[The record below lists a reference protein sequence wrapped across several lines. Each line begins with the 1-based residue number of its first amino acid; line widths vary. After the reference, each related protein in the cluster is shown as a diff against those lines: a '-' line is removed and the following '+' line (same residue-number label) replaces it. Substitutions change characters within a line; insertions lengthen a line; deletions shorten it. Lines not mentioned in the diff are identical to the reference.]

1 MGGNSIEKSFMMTAS
16 HEAAASEGLAFV
28 DTNVFVYAQDSSNPD
43 KRTRALDLI
52 KSLSS
57 EGRIVISTQVLQ
69 EYANVAVRK
78 LGLLLPQ
85 TNALID
91 ELAKL
96 PVCPIDSLII
106 KDAVALF
113 FTHKL
118 SFFDSLIIATA
129 ARNNCAY
136 LYSEDM
142 ADGQTINGVTIVN
155 PF

>member
-1 MGGNSIEKSFMMTAS
+1 MEKPSGLVVVTHITRTCNMVNS
-16 HEAAASEGLAFV
+16 V
-28 DTNVFVYAQDSSNPD
+28 
-43 KRTRALDLI
+43 
-52 KSLSS
+52 
-57 EGRIVISTQVLQ
+57 
-69 EYANVAVRK
+69 
-78 LGLLLPQ
+78 LLPQ

-96 PVCPIDSLII
+96 I

-113 FTHKL
+113 LTYRL

-129 ARNNCAY
+129 TRNNCAY